1 MHAVA
6 THQANYARIL
16 SLRQSAE
23 TLEGQVKGSLSVLAD
38 IRKELLETPTATFST
53 SSRDVPF
60 DELLAYA
67 KHISKYTVPPTFRP
81 TLPKEDAI
89 TEQADS
95 GVVRMPNGVGTL
107 SAVQDATGDASK
119 DKAEGKGMSTLTKEQ
134 RDWLEHPERLPFVP
148 WPAEDVI
155 RRGGLGQIQSMVEQ
169 GKDPTKVLGPAEQE
183 AENKKLAE
191 EEERERQEREDREME
206 DRRRREGILAAGS
219 RQQQAPAVFGG
230 LDMYDPDDYE

>member
-1 MHAVA
+1 M
-6 THQANYARIL
+6 
-16 SLRQSAE
+16 
-23 TLEGQVKGSLSVLAD
+23 KGSLSVLAD
-38 IRKELLETPTATFST
+38 IRKELLETPTAAFSA
-53 SSRDVPF
+53 SSCDVPF

-81 TLPKEDAI
+81 TLPKEDVI
-89 TEQADS
+89 TEQAES
-95 GVVRMPNGVGTL
+95 GVVRMSNGVGTP
-107 SAVQDATGDASK
+107 SAVQDATDASK
-119 DKAEGKGMSTLTKEQ
+119 DKAEGKGMSALTKEQ

-183 AENKKLAE
+183 AENKRLAE
-191 EEERERQEREDREME
+191 EEECERQEREDREIE
-206 DRRRREGILAAGS
+206 DRRRRESMIAAGS